1 MRTLAEQCA
10 YAMRRYP
17 TQQSGGE
24 KFAAT
29 LYDQGYYHE
38 LAAEY
43 GSQAAEPFAAWLAM
57 HGVAV
62 ETIDNAPSSTL
73 AEPEP
78 TLAVTTAAENP
89 HDWKQTALSIFNWIR
104 SVDLNKYDAKSFFA
118 PTVIMEESTTITPV
132 HAAKPA
138 TKTRHGANGISHG
151 LSGISHGA
159 NGISHGLSGISHGAN
174 GISHGLSGISH
185 GKVE

>member
-29 LYDQGYYHE
+29 LYEQGYYHE

-43 GSQAAEPFAAWLAM
+43 GSQAATPFAAWLEM

-62 ETIDNAPSSTL
+62 ENIDGEPSPTL

-78 TLAVTTAAENP
+78 TLAVTQAAAQNP

-104 SVDLNKYDAKSFFA
+104 SVDLNKYDAKSYFA
-118 PTVIMEESTTITPV
+118 PTLILEESTTITPL

-151 LSGISHGA
+151 ANGISHGA
-159 NGISHGLSGISHGAN
+159 NGISHGANGISHGAN
-174 GISHGLSGISH
+174 GISHG
-185 GKVE
+185 KAE